1 MQVKIKRF
9 DKSLPLPA
17 YKTAGAAAFDLCSR
31 VDITVPL
38 HQVTIIPLNIAVEV
52 PKGYHSILMSR
63 SSTQQLGLTPAN
75 GIGLIDQDYCG
86 DNDELHFAVINH
98 TDHEIVIEKGTRL
111 AQLLIQKTETIELLE
126 VDHLESSDRGGFG
139 TTGTK

>member
-1 MQVKIKRF
+1 MQIKIKRF
-9 DKSLPLPA
+9 DKTLPLPA
-17 YKTAGAAAFDLCSR
+17 YKTALAAAFDLCSR
-31 VDITVPL
+31 IDVVVPL

-63 SSTQQLGLTPAN
+63 SSTQKLGLTPAN

-98 TDHEIVIEKGTRL
+98 TDHEITIEKGTRL
-111 AQLLIQKTETIELLE
+111 AQLLVQKTEICELIE
-126 VDHLESSDRGGFG
+126 VDHLESQDRGGFG
-139 TTGTK
+139 TTGVK

>member
-63 SSTQQLGLTPAN
+63 SSTQKLGLTPAN

-111 AQLLIQKTETIELLE
+111 AQLLIQKTETVELLE

-139 TTGTK
+139 TTGVK